1 MPKSLRHPYCTTEKA
16 GSHQEKCVALVARVG
31 FGEVNHYIVGQPV
44 PRIAV
49 GDFGS
54 RDARFCFL
62 RDETAGWRAG
72 DRLQAT
78 YL

>member
-1 MPKSLRHPYCTTEKA
+1 M
-16 GSHQEKCVALVARVG
+16 LVARVG
-31 FGEVNHYIVGQPV
+31 FGGVNHHIVGQPV

-62 RDETAGWRAG
+62 HDETAGWRAG
-72 DRLQAT
+72 ECLQAT
-78 YL
+78 HL